1 VFAPDRLLLS
11 EAGGAREGPV
21 PDPLVSV
28 PQCPAHRENVESP
41 LSPPGQ
47 TASPA
52 QLGHDHVTGGS
63 NLQPVVPSEEKR
75 LTSTRHP
82 ARRRSPN
89 PRFQPTIGR
98 AIRTFGQ
105 HTLDGRTTTAKTL
118 GHYRARFIADLG
130 GLQCLSAQQVA
141 LLDLTARTW
150 LLLETVDAAIF
161 SLPSPLDRRRRVLLP
176 IIRERQ
182 HLADSLLRYLQALG
196 LERHSSA
203 VDLAHAFQRVPANGS
218 EVDE

>member
-1 VFAPDRLLLS
+1 
-11 EAGGAREGPV
+11 V
-21 PDPLVSV
+21 PDPPVSV
-28 PQCPAHRENVESP
+28 PQCPAHRENLESP
-41 LSPPGQ
+41 LSTPGQ
-47 TASPA
+47 TASLP
-52 QLGHDHVTGGS
+52 QLGHDDVTGVPTCS
-63 NLQPVVPSEEKR
+63 PSCPSEEKRLKR

-82 ARRRSPN
+82 TRRRSPN

-130 GLQCLSAQQVA
+130 GLQCLSAQQLA

-150 LLLETVDAAIF
+150 LLLETVDAAIL

-196 LERHSSA
+196 LDRHSPA

-218 EVDE
+218 EVDG